1 MRGIRSPQPFCTGC
15 GHSPHAAGFVRDL
28 RGQLHSGRGDWTLSF
43 LEPHFEGRQVRW
55 VKRSEAKPDWQ
66 PCHTHKQGG
75 LMYRT
80 RLFTSV
86 SGSLK
91 WTQEQL
97 ITKGLVVKSQQAHVL
112 EQTLAET
119 STGKTLTSVHSSQR
133 VTQSGS
139 EAPKTN
145 GLLFNGELVCG
156 IVYQTQI
163 KDLRSQGER
172 HNPILFI
179 LPLFVSRYRFRF
191 FQKILSTP
199 KDFPTF
205 F

>member
-1 MRGIRSPQPFCTGC
+1 MRGIRSPLPFCTGC

-97 ITKGLVVKSQQAHVL
+97 ITKGLVVKSQ
-112 EQTLAET
+112 
-119 STGKTLTSVHSSQR
+119 
-133 VTQSGS
+133 
-139 EAPKTN
+139 
-145 GLLFNGELVCG
+145 
-156 IVYQTQI
+156 
-163 KDLRSQGER
+163 
-172 HNPILFI
+172 
-179 LPLFVSRYRFRF
+179 
-191 FQKILSTP
+191 
-199 KDFPTF
+199 
-205 F
+205 